1 MREPTHSDEP
11 GCLFTFAVVGAELL
25 FVGWFLGQF
34 LLDPTR
40 CGGPG
45 CETMRAALNLSV
57 ISAVV
62 GIGCVVLLAGTNAF
76 NIRIRIPPRLL
87 LVAAT
92 GAFAI
97 AAVASVRA
105 GLIILPLIDVV
116 LMLVPIGLLLAHE
129 LTQRGTERLNTRR
142 DYLTWALG
150 GLTIVIAFAVVTS
163 LIILK

>member
-1 MREPTHSDEP
+1 MV
-11 GCLFTFAVVGAELL
+11 TFAVVAAELV

-34 LLDPTR
+34 LLDPGR

-45 CETMRAALNLSV
+45 CETMRAALSLSV

-62 GIGCVVLLAGTNAF
+62 GIGSVILLACNNAF
-76 NIRIRIPPRLL
+76 KIQIRIPPNLL
-87 LVAAT
+87 LVVAT

-116 LMLVPIGLLLAHE
+116 LMLVPTGLLLADE
-129 LTQRGTERLNTRR
+129 LTPRGTERENTRR
-142 DYLTWALG
+142 EYLTWALG
-150 GLTIVIAFAVVTS
+150 GLTIVMAFAVVTS
-163 LIILK
+163 LILLK

>member
-1 MREPTHSDEP
+1 MGEPTHSNEP
-11 GCLFTFAVVGAELL
+11 GCLFTFAVVGAELV

-34 LLDPTR
+34 LLDPAR
-40 CGGPG
+40 CGRSD

-62 GIGCVVLLAGTNAF
+62 GIGCVALLACNDNL
-76 NIRIRIPPRLL
+76 NIQIPPILL

-97 AAVASVRA
+97 AAVASVKA

-116 LMLVPIGLLLAHE
+116 LMLVPAGLLLANE
-129 LTQRGTERLNTRR
+129 LTGCRTERQNKRR
-142 DYLTWALG
+142 EYLTWALVG
-150 GLTIVIAFAVVTS
+150 MTIVIAFAVITS
-163 LIILK
+163 LILLK